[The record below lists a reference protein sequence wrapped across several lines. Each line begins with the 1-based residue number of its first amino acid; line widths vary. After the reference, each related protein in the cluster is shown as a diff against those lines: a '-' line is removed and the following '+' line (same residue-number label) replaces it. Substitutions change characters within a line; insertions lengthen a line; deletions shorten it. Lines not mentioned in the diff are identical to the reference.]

1 MTEFEV
7 TFPTLLM
14 QLHQLESNY
23 DDGDGIDFEPY

>member
-14 QLHQLESNY
+14 QLHQLEFNY